1 MLLLPAALVCAYAC
15 GSPAVSAAAEGEEAA
30 VWRLEQPSP
39 PKAPPG
45 TPELSLPIGLG
56 QIGDIEFWEPNR
68 GLLITHGNGKAVPPG
83 VWAYDGVEWRE
94 IAEVCG
100 ATEGSI
106 AWAGPDEFWTV
117 SDGRPGQVSESS
129 GTTFERQVPLEDNT
143 LCHFAGGGV
152 VGSYAH
158 PAGEADSYQAMHAAA
173 CIPPLPPAVDS
184 DDCWFGGD
192 SLPEPQLG
200 AFHLHWNGGS
210 LEAEPYL
217 GEGHAVES
225 MSVLEGVLYES
236 VRVRAEDPVAKE
248 ESRYPV
254 LHTIEPEASPPIAPE
269 AAEPPLYGSF
279 SELSDG
285 LEFLHLSSA
294 EGALWG
300 AAGKSPKATA
310 PGEEPGQV
318 TVVRRVQGVWSQPFG
333 PGSPTSGITAH
344 PLGRVLAS
352 EAEEQRLLGGEA
364 KAAAV
369 SGIAAEP
376 GGEDAWLALRPPTG
390 AGEGVSAV
398 LVHISADG
406 RVLGA
411 QTLPTKEEVQAGVGP
426 KGAAA
431 RISCPAAENC
441 WMTTTEG
448 WLFHLAP
455 EGQRTLRV
463 NELSGFHNVIAYRP
477 PDQGLPQVVAD
488 APPPDTSGLN
498 EEGFVVPKFV
508 KGEESKPSSESK
520 VQLPLL
526 SRLHSKLVHHTTL
539 QLSFHLAVKAR
550 VRLLAKRNGR
560 LVASTRTL
568 TLKAGSRTLS
578 LSLNPR
584 SWPTKLS
591 LKTHALAPLPLVSSV
606 TGEGANV
613 TTVSTGLVVLPHG
626 ALTSG
631 GVGSPHGG
639 WTSALVASP
648 HNFLT
653 SGPDQLP

>member
-1 MLLLPAALVCAYAC
+1 MRRLLPRRWALLVPTLLVCACAC
-15 GSPAVSAAAEGEEAA
+15 VSPAVSGATESGEEGA
-30 VWRLEQPSP
+30 VWRLEQPRP
-39 PKAPPG
+39 PQAPPG
-45 TPELSLPIGLG
+45 TPELALPIGLG

-68 GLLITHGNGKAVPPG
+68 GLLITHGNGKAIPPG

-117 SDGRPGQVSESS
+117 SDGRPGQANESS
-129 GTTFERQVPLEDNT
+129 GTQFEHQVPLEDNT
-143 LCHFAGGGV
+143 LCHFAGGSV

-173 CIPPLPPAVDS
+173 CVPPPPPALDS
-184 DDCWFGGD
+184 ADCWFGGD

-200 AFHLHWNGGS
+200 AFHLHWNGS
-210 LEAEPYL
+210 SVEAEPYL

-225 MSVLEGVLYES
+225 MSVLEGLIYES
-236 VRVRAEDPVAKE
+236 VRVRAEDHVAKE
-248 ESRYPV
+248 ASRYPV
-254 LHTIEPEASPPIAPE
+254 LHTIEPEAVPPIAPE
-269 AAEPPLYGSF
+269 AQEPPLYGSF

-285 LEFLHLSSA
+285 LEFLHLAAA

-300 AAGKSPKATA
+300 AAGKSPKAIA
-310 PGEEPGQV
+310 PGEEAGQV

-333 PGSPTSGITAH
+333 PGSPISGITAH
-344 PLGRVLAS
+344 PLGRVLGS
-352 EAEEQRLLGGEA
+352 EAEERRLLGGEA
-364 KAAAV
+364 KGAAV

-376 GGEDAWLALRPPTG
+376 GSEDAWLALRAPTG

-398 LVHISADG
+398 LVHISAEG
-406 RVLGA
+406 KVLGA
-411 QTLPTKEEVQAGVGP
+411 QTLPTAAEAQAGVGP

-431 RISCPAAENC
+431 RISCPAREDC
-441 WMTTTEG
+441 WVASTEG

-455 EGQRTLRV
+455 ADERTLGA
-463 NELSGFHNVIAYRP
+463 NEISGFHNVISFRP
-477 PDQGLPQVVAD
+477 RDQGLPQVVAD

-498 EEGFVVPKFV
+498 EEGFVLPTIV
-508 KGEESKPSSESK
+508 KGEESKPASESK

-526 SRLHSKLVHHTTL
+526 SRLHSKLLHHTTL

-550 VRLLAKRNGR
+550 VRLLAKRKGH
-560 LVASTRTL
+560 LVASTPMRTL
-568 TLKAGSRTLS
+568 PAGSRTLR
-578 LSLNPR
+578 LELNPR

-591 LKTHALAPLPLVSSV
+591 LQTHALAPLPLVSSV

-613 TTVSTGLVVLPHG
+613 TTVTTGLVALPHG

-631 GVGSPHGG
+631 
-639 WTSALVASP
+639 
-648 HNFLT
+648 
-653 SGPDQLP
+653 PDQLP